1 MVRDQDSIQQERLQI
16 ILHAVSQ
23 VLSEFATLLDATQR
37 SESCLKKAYAYLFV
51 FLALYVKQ
59 RSGVANAETAKLPVM
74 SFVKDLSEVRQY
86 AILYLDY
93 CDIARL
99 RPKHKASR
107 ACLLSAK
114 DFLQ

>member
-51 FLALYVKQ
+51 FLALYVK
-59 RSGVANAETAKLPVM
+59 
-74 SFVKDLSEVRQY
+74 
-86 AILYLDY
+86 
-93 CDIARL
+93 
-99 RPKHKASR
+99 
-107 ACLLSAK
+107 
-114 DFLQ
+114 